1 MIEPKKFLIG
11 TDGDFAYYVEAVN
24 MKQALLKFA
33 EYVGVSDME
42 MLKKYYGYFTQQDMI
57 KFINRISSTAIMSV
71 MEISKMIYSGANYGY
86 SIMVID

>member
-11 TDGDFAYYVEAVN
+11 TDGESVYYVEAVS

-57 KFINRISSTAIMSV
+57 KFINRISNTAIMSV

>member
-1 MIEPKKFLIG
+1 MNESKKFLIG
-11 TDGDFAYYVEAVN
+11 TDGEFAYYVEAVS

-57 KFINRISSTAIMSV
+57 KFINRISYTKIMSV
-71 MEISKMIYSGANYGY
+71 MEISKMIYSGANYGF
-86 SIMVID
+86 SITVID